1 MHQQVRLMEI
11 NHNSLAIKSHR
22 ELLHWLQGG
31 VQELVPHTALI
42 AAWGNFVSGPIFLD
56 VVSPLPSLRTTS
68 VPTGLVLPFL
78 LKAFQTWKKAG
89 SEPVS
94 FPLGSGAF
102 DNELSGMA
110 DSAVVKNLTPMR
122 WALVHGMRDERGDG
136 ECLYVFLKDAPF
148 VDSFDAKGVNLLLPF
163 VDAAFR
169 RVSHLPTQRFITPEN
184 AELVNA
190 TQQPDTPHV
199 PTPRAFEGLTLREQE
214 IMRWVSLGKT
224 NPEIG
229 HILCVSPVTVRNHL
243 YRIFRKL
250 GAINRAQAVFQLRQS
265 GLAGEHA

>member
-1 MHQQVRLMEI
+1 MEI
-11 NHNSLAIKSHR
+11 IHNSLAIESHR
-22 ELLHWLQGG
+22 ELLDWLQGG
-31 VQELVPHTALI
+31 VQELVPHTVLI
-42 AAWGNFVSGPIFLD
+42 AAWGNFVSGQIFLD

-68 VPTGLVLPFL
+68 VSTGLVLPFL
-78 LKAFQTWKKAG
+78 LRTFETWKKAG

-94 FPLGSGAF
+94 FPLGRDAF
-102 DNELSGMA
+102 DNEAPGISDNA
-110 DSAVVKNLTPMR
+110 AAKELTPMR
-122 WALVHGMRDERGDG
+122 WVVVHGMRDKRGDT
-136 ECLYVFLKDAPF
+136 ECLYVFLKDALF
-148 VDSFDAKGVNLLLPF
+148 VDLFDAKGVELLLPF

-184 AELVNA
+184 VALVDA
-190 TQQPDTPHV
+190 TQQPDTQPV
-199 PTPRAFEGLTLREQE
+199 TPPCAFEGLTLREQE

-265 GLAGEHA
+265 GLAGEHV

>member
-1 MHQQVRLMEI
+1 MEI
-11 NHNSLAIKSHR
+11 IHNSLAIKSHR

-31 VQELVPHTALI
+31 VQELVPHTVLI
-42 AAWGNFVSGPIFLD
+42 AAWGNFVSGQIFLD

-68 VPTGLVLPFL
+68 VSTGLVLPFL
-78 LKAFQTWKKAG
+78 LRTFETWKKAG

-102 DNELSGMA
+102 DNEAPGMA
-110 DSAVVKNLTPMR
+110 DNAAAKDLSPMR
-122 WALVHGMRDERGDG
+122 WVVVHGMRDERGDT
-136 ECLYVFLKDAPF
+136 ECLYVFLKDALF
-148 VDSFDAKGVNLLLPF
+148 VELFDAKGVKLLLPF

-184 AELVNA
+184 AELVDA
-190 TQQPDTPHV
+190 TQQPDTQPV
-199 PTPRAFEGLTLREQE
+199 TPPCAFEGLTVREQE

-265 GLAGEHA
+265 GLAGEHV

>member
-1 MHQQVRLMEI
+1 MEI
-11 NHNSLAIKSHR
+11 IHNSLAIESHLK
-22 ELLHWLQGG
+22 LLHWLQDG
-31 VQELVPHTALI
+31 VQELVPHKVLI
-42 AAWGNFVSGPIFLD
+42 AAWGSFVSGQIFLD
-56 VVSPLPSLRTTS
+56 VVSPLPSLRTTDVS
-68 VPTGLVLPFL
+68 TGLVLPFL
-78 LKAFQTWKKAG
+78 LKAFETWKKAG

-94 FPLGSGAF
+94 FPLESGAF
-102 DNELSGMA
+102 NNELSGMA
-110 DSAVVKNLTPMR
+110 DNAAVKNLTPMR
-122 WALVHGMRDERGDG
+122 WALVHGMRNERGDG
-136 ECLYVFLKDAPF
+136 ECLYVFLKDAVF
-148 VDSFDAKGVNLLLPF
+148 VDSFDAKEVNLLLPF

-184 AELVNA
+184 VALVDA
-190 TQQPDTPHV
+190 TQQPDTQPV
-199 PTPRAFEGLTLREQE
+199 TPPCAFEGLTLREQE

-265 GLAGEHA
+265 GLAGEHV

>member
-1 MHQQVRLMEI
+1 MEI
-11 NHNSLAIKSHR
+11 IHDSLAIESHR

-31 VQELVPHTALI
+31 VQELVPHTVLI
-42 AAWGNFVSGPIFLD
+42 AAWGNFLSGQIFLD

-68 VPTGLVLPFL
+68 VSTGLVLPFL
-78 LKAFQTWKKAG
+78 LRTFETWKKAG

-94 FPLGSGAF
+94 FQLGRDAF
-102 DNELSGMA
+102 DNEAPEISDNAAAKDLS
-110 DSAVVKNLTPMR
+110 LMR
-122 WALVHGMRDERGDG
+122 WVVVHGMRDERGDT
-136 ECLYVFLKDAPF
+136 ECLYVFLKDALF
-148 VDSFDAKGVNLLLPF
+148 VDLFDAKGVELLLPF

-169 RVSHLPTQRFITPEN
+169 RVSHLPMQRFITPEN
-184 AELVNA
+184 AELVDA
-190 TQQPDTPHV
+190 TQQPDTQHV
-199 PTPRAFEGLTLREQE
+199 TPPRAFDGLTLREQE
-214 IMRWVSLGKT
+214 IMRWVSLGKS

-229 HILCVSPVTVRNHL
+229 RILCVSPVTVRNHL

>member
-1 MHQQVRLMEI
+1 MEI
-11 NHNSLAIKSHR
+11 IHNSLAIKSHR

-31 VQELVPHTALI
+31 VQELVPHTVLI
-42 AAWGNFVSGPIFLD
+42 AAWGNFVSGQIFLD

-68 VPTGLVLPFL
+68 VSTGLVLPFL
-78 LKAFQTWKKAG
+78 LRTFETWKKAG

-102 DNELSGMA
+102 DNEAPGMA
-110 DSAVVKNLTPMR
+110 DNAAAKDLSPMR
-122 WALVHGMRDERGDG
+122 WVVVHGMRDERGDT
-136 ECLYVFLKDAPF
+136 ECLYVFLKDALF
-148 VDSFDAKGVNLLLPF
+148 VDLFDAKGVELLLPF

-169 RVSHLPTQRFITPEN
+169 RVSHLPTQRFITPEH
-184 AELVNA
+184 AELVDV
-190 TQQPDTPHV
+190 TQQPDTLHV
-199 PTPRAFEGLTLREQE
+199 TPPRAFDGLTLREQE
-214 IMRWVSLGKT
+214 IMRWVSLGKS

-229 HILCVSPVTVRNHL
+229 RILCVSPVTVRNHL

>member
-1 MHQQVRLMEI
+1 MHQQLRLLETI
-11 NHNSLAIKSHR
+11 HNSLAIESHW

-31 VQELVPHTALI
+31 VQELVPHTVLI
-42 AAWGNFVSGPIFLD
+42 AAWGNFVSGQIFLD
-56 VVSPLPSLRTTS
+56 VVSPLTSLRTTTVS
-68 VPTGLVLPFL
+68 TEVVLPFL
-78 LKAFQTWKKAG
+78 LQTFETWKTAG

-94 FPLGSGAF
+94 FPLKSGAF
-102 DNELSGMA
+102 DNEAPGATENGAAKYLAPMHW
-110 DSAVVKNLTPMR
+110 AV
-122 WALVHGMRDERGDG
+122 VHGMRDERGDA
-136 ECLYVFLKDAPF
+136 ECLYVFLTDALF
-148 VDSFDAKGVNLLLPF
+148 VDSFDTKGLKLLLPF

-169 RVSHLPTQRFITPEN
+169 RVSHLPMQRLMALEN
-184 AELVNA
+184 TELVHT
-190 TQQPDTPHV
+190 TQHPDTQHV
-199 PTPRAFEGLTLREQE
+199 TSPSAFEGLTRREQE

>member
-1 MHQQVRLMEI
+1 MEI
-11 NHNSLAIKSHR
+11 IHNSLAIESHL
-22 ELLHWLQGG
+22 ELLHWLQDG
-31 VQELVPHTALI
+31 VQELVPHTVLI
-42 AAWGNFVSGPIFLD
+42 AAWGSFVSGKIFLD
-56 VVSPLPSLRTTS
+56 VVSPLPSLRTTDVS
-68 VPTGLVLPFL
+68 TGLVLPFL
-78 LKAFQTWKKAG
+78 LKAFETWKKAG

-94 FPLGSGAF
+94 FPLESGAF
-102 DNELSGMA
+102 NNELSGMA
-110 DSAVVKNLTPMR
+110 DNAAVKNLTPMR
-122 WALVHGMRDERGDG
+122 WALVHGMRNERGDG
-136 ECLYVFLKDAPF
+136 ECLYVFLKDAVF
-148 VDSFDAKGVNLLLPF
+148 VDSFDAKEVNLLLPF

-184 AELVNA
+184 VALVDA
-190 TQQPDTPHV
+190 TQQPDTQPV
-199 PTPRAFEGLTLREQE
+199 TPPCAFEGLTLREQE

-265 GLAGEHA
+265 GLAGEHV